1 MSGEK
6 CLLRRP
12 IVGEVAGPSDVD
24 GKLPEG
30 RCETEQPVL
39 QRKTIEYVM
48 VLVKGTEAA
57 LIDLRVKAQIFWS
70 L

>member
-12 IVGEVAGPSDVD
+12 IVGEVVGPSDVD
-24 GKLPEG
+24 GKLPAG

-39 QRKTIEYVM
+39 H
-48 VLVKGTEAA
+48 KGGKR
-57 LIDLRVKAQIFWS
+57 LNMLWFW
-70 L
+70 